1 MTEAEAV
8 KAYKEML
15 PCETTVAD
23 MQNWKKK
30 KLGYPIHLVY
40 KGPGA
45 LLSRVFL
52 VFQTGEK
59 SLSEYPIE
67 KLKLVESAELTTPP
81 RLLT

>member
-23 MQNWKKK
+23 MQNWEKR

-52 VFQTGEK
+52 VFQTGEN
-59 SLSEYPIE
+59 STSEYPIE
-67 KLKLVESAELTTPP
+67 KLELVKSAECGV
-81 RLLT
+81 

>member
-1 MTEAEAV
+1 MTEAEAI
-8 KAYKEML
+8 KAYREML
-15 PCETTVAD
+15 PCETTVPD
-23 MQNWKKK
+23 MATWETRKFE
-30 KLGYPIHLVY
+30 YPIKLVY

-67 KLKLVESAELTTPP
+67 KLKLVGNGERESL
-81 RLLT
+81 

>member
-23 MQNWKKK
+23 MQNWEKR

-67 KLKLVESAELTTPP
+67 KLKLVE
-81 RLLT
+81 RLRQN

>member
-23 MQNWKKK
+23 MQNWEKR

-67 KLKLVESAELTTPP
+67 KLEVVGKAEYGM
-81 RLLT
+81 RGAE